1 MRREAVLLGL
11 LVAVCLVMGRLS
23 PVFLRVGN
31 LLDMTRH
38 MVEVGLVALAMTLV
52 ILTAGID
59 LSPGSTMGL
68 ASVVLGLAWR
78 GGLPIA
84 AAAGA
89 ALLAAAAGGAL
100 NGALVAWARVPA
112 LIVTVATWAIYRGL
126 ALGFGRGGDVSGYP
140 ESFSM
145 LGQSYVGGWVP
156 AQTLLFAALAGAAA
170 IFLDRTA
177 AGRSLRAVGA
187 NEAGAR
193 LSGVPT
199 ARYHFLV
206 YTLTGLAAGLAALIY
221 AARVSTAKADA
232 GTGLELDAIT
242 AVVLGGTSIAGGE
255 GGIAGT
261 VLGLL
266 LITSLTDGLTLARV
280 PSDRQAVL
288 LGLLL
293 IATVWLD
300 RRLRRPSLSPMK
312 ARTPEHLDT

>member
-1 MRREAVLLGL
+1 VIRSATLALLL
-11 LVAVCLVMGRLS
+11 LLTCLLMGRLS
-23 PVFLRVGN
+23 PVFLQPDS
-31 LLDMTRH
+31 LLEMTRH
-38 MVEVGLVALAMTLV
+38 MVEVGLVALTMTLV

-78 GGLPIA
+78 GGWPISA
-84 AAAGA
+84 AACA
-89 ALLAAAAGGAL
+89 ALVAAGVCGAL
-100 NGALVAWARVPA
+100 NGALVAWARLPA
-112 LIVTVATWAIYRGL
+112 LIVTVATWKIYHGL
-126 ALGFGRGGDVSGYP
+126 ALGLGRGGDVSGYP
-140 ESFSM
+140 ESFYM
-145 LGQSYVGGWVP
+145 LGQSYIGGWVP
-156 AQTLLFAALAGAAA
+156 AQTLLFAALAVAAA
-170 IFLDRTA
+170 VFLERTA

-206 YTLTGLAAGLAALIY
+206 YTLTGLMAGLAAVIY

-232 GTGLELDAIT
+232 GQDLELNAIT

-255 GGIAGT
+255 GGIGGT

-266 LITSLTDGLTLARV
+266 LITSLTHGLTLARV

-288 LGLLL
+288 LGLIL

-300 RRLRRPSLSPMK
+300 RRLRPTSER
-312 ARTPEHLDT
+312 